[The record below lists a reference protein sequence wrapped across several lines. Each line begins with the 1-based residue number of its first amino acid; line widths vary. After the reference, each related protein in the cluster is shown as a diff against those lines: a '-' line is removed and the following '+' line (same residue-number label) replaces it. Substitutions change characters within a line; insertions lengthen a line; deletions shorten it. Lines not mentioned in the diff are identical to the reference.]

1 MASRQSR
8 DPRVHA
14 GALLGEHLRQVRLDA
29 GYSNQSQ
36 LGTELRL
43 ERTAIAKIET
53 GERLPNDVN
62 LNSWLDT
69 CKVTGRE
76 RALVKALCRLAY
88 NKENPAEARTIPY
101 YETEAEAHT
110 LRYWAPLLIPGL
122 VQTAEYARAVFSAWR
137 HSPERVEEFVKNRM
151 DRQSVLSED
160 GPSVTIVLWEPVL
173 HNLIGSPEV
182 MRGQIGRL
190 IELFGHRRVNI
201 HVLPS
206 SVGEN
211 MGLGGAINLATTDAE
226 EVVIL
231 EGFSEDFVTSD
242 PARVRAAAAN
252 FDGVR
257 ADALNRAA
265 SLEVLTEAME
275 RWSSS

>member
-1 MASRQSR
+1 MAAQKARSPRT
-8 DPRVHA
+8 DPA
-14 GALLGEHLRQVRLDA
+14 ALLGEHLRQVRIDA
-29 GYSNQSQ
+29 NFGNQAQ
-36 LGTELRL
+36 LGTELSL
-43 ERTAIAKIET
+43 ERTAITKIET
-53 GERLPNDVN
+53 GDRLPSDIN
-62 LNSWLDT
+62 LNNWLDI
-69 CKVTGRE
+69 CGVTGRE
-76 RALVKALCRLAY
+76 RALVKALCRLAH
-88 NKENPAEARTIPY
+88 NKENPVEARTIPY

-110 LRYWAPLLIPGL
+110 LRYWAPLLIPGP
-122 VQTAEYARAVFSAWR
+122 VQTADYARAVFSAWR

-173 HNLIGSPEV
+173 RNLIGSPEV

-211 MGLGGAINLATTDAE
+211 MGLGGGISLATTDTDEAL
-226 EVVIL
+226 IIG
-231 EGFSEDFVTSD
+231 GFSEDFVTSE
-242 PARVRAAAAN
+242 PARVRAAAAT

-265 SLEVLTEAME
+265 SLEVLTEALE
-275 RWSSS
+275 RWSS

>member
-1 MASRQSR
+1 MASQQAR

-14 GALLGEHLRQVRLDA
+14 GALLGEHLRLVRVDA
-29 GYSNQSQ
+29 GYGNQAQ
-36 LGTELRL
+36 LGTELSL
-43 ERTAIAKIET
+43 ERTSIAKIET

-62 LNSWLDT
+62 LNAWLDT
-69 CKVTGRE
+69 CEVTGRE
-76 RALVKALCRLAY
+76 RALVKGLYRLAHS
-88 NKENPAEARTIPY
+88 KENPAEARTIPY

-110 LRYWAPLLIPGL
+110 LRYWAPLLVPGL

-173 HNLIGSPEV
+173 HHLIGSPEV

-190 IELFGHRRVNI
+190 IELFGHRMVNI

-206 SVGEN
+206 TVGEN
-211 MGLGGAINLATTDAE
+211 MGLGGGISLATTDTDEAL
-226 EVVIL
+226 IIG
-231 EGFSEDFVTSD
+231 GFSEDFVTSE
-242 PARVRAAAAN
+242 PARVRAAAAT

-265 SLEVLTEAME
+265 SLEVLTEALE
-275 RWSSS
+275 RWSS